1 MDASRQRHDYCYGVA
16 ERSAVL
22 VAADVSSSRDSS
34 RSWCLAVT
42 ARRLSLRLGVRSPP
56 ATVSSRVRTANRL
69 IVPQRGSRLLCP
81 AAAGDQRPHPLQPG
95 TIAQAQMG
103 PPALGSGDQQV
114 GQSGHSPAREPV
126 DR

>member
-1 MDASRQRHDYCYGVA
+1 MDASRRRHDYCYGVA
-16 ERSAVL
+16 ERSAGAGRRRRV
-22 VAADVSSSRDSS
+22 VVEGFQQIMV
-34 RSWCLAVT
+34 LAVT

-103 PPALGSGDQQV
+103 PPAVGSGDQQV